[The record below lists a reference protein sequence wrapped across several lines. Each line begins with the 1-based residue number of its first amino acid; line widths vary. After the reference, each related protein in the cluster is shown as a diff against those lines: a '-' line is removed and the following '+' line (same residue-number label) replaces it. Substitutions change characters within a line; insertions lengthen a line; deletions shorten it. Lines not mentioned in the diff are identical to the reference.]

1 MLVSPT
7 RPITPESSWVPC
19 RLPKPTRHPIGFF
32 FPLPYTQVPLY
43 MNSFFFPSPHTQM
56 QLCGSRFFFP
66 SPYTQVPLYSNGF
79 FFPSP
84 YTQIQLVPSQ
94 GGGGESRTGTEE
106 TSPPW
111 ATDSFVVHIG
121 GTADDS
127 PPSGMRTADLK
138 ICGWLRYHSTR
149 LGCCSSVSPHCLEP
163 SQRKHALGY
172 ATRMT
177 PKKGGYTTPA
187 PALHLTTSLRGN
199 FSTVNL
205 AGSFC
210 VAKLPGVDHYGCQT
224 LQQSRGSWVA
234 QCTPEEM
241 SRNNLAGSLCV

>member
-84 YTQIQLVPSQ
+84 YTQIQLVPSLFFPLPH
-94 GGGGESRTGTEE
+94 GSLKKFSLRRRLRT
-106 TSPPW
+106 
-111 ATDSFVVHIG
+111 
-121 GTADDS
+121 
-127 PPSGMRTADLK
+127 
-138 ICGWLRYHSTR
+138 
-149 LGCCSSVSPHCLEP
+149 
-163 SQRKHALGY
+163 
-172 ATRMT
+172 
-177 PKKGGYTTPA
+177 
-187 PALHLTTSLRGN
+187 LHLCNHNRPFWHAHSRIVLRKVQVWVECQNRCPRILVHWGTDREDRNPYGTQPCKANMQLGTPSCRRCGKRFGVTSSFPSLLHSWGEKELHTGNRETHAGFRG
-199 FSTVNL
+199 
-205 AGSFC
+205 A
-210 VAKLPGVDHYGCQT
+210 
-224 LQQSRGSWVA
+224 
-234 QCTPEEM
+234 
-241 SRNNLAGSLCV
+241 